1 MLNDGGFQHS
11 AGAQFADSIA
21 VSGVAAVSNV
31 RAGHRR
37 WSKPR
42 CIAVCVRLALNRG
55 AGRYVV
61 RLSLS

>member
-37 WSKPR
+37 LSKPR
-42 CIAVCVRLALNRG
+42 CIACVSGWL
-55 AGRYVV
+55 
-61 RLSLS
+61 

>member
-42 CIAVCVRLALNRG
+42 CIAVCQAGSKQGRG
-55 AGRYVV
+55 QVCRSAK
-61 RLSLS
+61 S